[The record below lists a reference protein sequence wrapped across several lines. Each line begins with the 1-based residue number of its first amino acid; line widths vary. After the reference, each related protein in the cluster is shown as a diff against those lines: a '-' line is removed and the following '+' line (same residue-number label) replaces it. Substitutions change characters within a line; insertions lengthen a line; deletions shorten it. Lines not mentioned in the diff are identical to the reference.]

1 MYLRSLKYHITS
13 IVFMPSG
20 GCVCPGN
27 NAVPIFSNL
36 LVEKADSTE
45 SFTSQKSSLP
55 SSWNLPREE
64 SKKKKRLNPDSNI
77 KEKEKDKDSRIS
89 KRLTAHSEFSNGNRK
104 FETRMCNVSIIIV
117 NLTMKRYRPHPRKF
131 ENLRKLL

>member
-1 MYLRSLKYHITS
+1 MYLRSLKYHIAS

-36 LVEKADSTE
+36 LVEKADSIE

-64 SKKKKRLNPDSNI
+64 LKKKETI
-77 KEKEKDKDSRIS
+77 ESR
-89 KRLTAHSEFSNGNRK
+89 
-104 FETRMCNVSIIIV
+104 
-117 NLTMKRYRPHPRKF
+117 
-131 ENLRKLL
+131 

>member
-1 MYLRSLKYHITS
+1 MYLRSLKYHIAS
-13 IVFMPSG
+13 IVFMLSG

-27 NAVPIFSNL
+27 NAFPIFSNL
-36 LVEKADSTE
+36 LIEKADSTE

-77 KEKEKDKDSRIS
+77 KEKEKEKDSRIS